1 MNIKI
6 TAKNK
11 DYLQVSMPYDVE
23 ILTAIRKVPGRK
35 WDGLSKTWLFPD
47 KDKNMQFF
55 LNEIYKTGRFNYP
68 EQAKLEPKINEITT
82 QSEKESDTVTKA
94 VENAVRYLKFREY
107 SPKTILAYKRH
118 IEWFFQRTNHHPEDV
133 RAEDIIIYLE
143 KIKSIAGS
151 SRTYAV
157 QCISALKCFY
167 IHGLKEGFNPAASI
181 PLPKKEH
188 KYPDILSR
196 DEVKRIIEG
205 RNNFKH
211 RFLLML
217 TYSAGLRVSETVNL
231 KIADLDF
238 DRMMIHIRAGKGKK
252 DRFVML
258 SDKVKEAFIEYKKR
272 VMLHDWLFPGAT
284 YGSRLSIRTAQAIFK
299 KACDDISIQ
308 KNVSIHTLR
317 HSFATHLLEDGVD
330 LRYIQEL
337 LGHKSSK
344 TTEIYT
350 HVTKLDIKRISSPLD
365 RW

>member
-1 MNIKI
+1 MNVEIKI
-6 TAKNK
+6 KNDK
-11 DYLQVSMPYDVE
+11 LLQVRFPYNAE
-23 ILTAIRKVPGRK
+23 IVSAVKKVPGKK
-35 WDGLSKTWLFPD
+35 WNALDKIWLIPNSDSSMQRFLGELYKTGKFTAPEIPENIPETASNIETSIEAALSKT
-47 KDKNMQFF
+47 
-55 LNEIYKTGRFNYP
+55 I
-68 EQAKLEPKINEITT
+68 
-82 QSEKESDTVTKA
+82 
-94 VENAVRYLKFREY
+94 RYLKLKAY
-107 SPKTILAYKRH
+107 SPKTIHAYRRH
-118 IEWFFQRTNHHPEDV
+118 IEWFFQRTNLEPEEV
-133 RAEDIIIYLE
+133 NAEDIIIYLE

-167 IHGLKEGFNPAASI
+167 IHGLRAGFNPAASI

-196 DEVKRIIEG
+196 DEVKRIIDG

-211 RFLLML
+211 RFLLMI
-217 TYSAGLRVSETVNL
+217 TYSGGLRVSETVNL
-231 KIADLDF
+231 KLSDLDF

-258 SDKVKEAFIEYKKR
+258 SDKVHEAFIEYKKR
-272 VMLHDWLFPGAT
+272 VMLHDWLFPGST
-284 YGSRLSIRTAQAIFK
+284 YGSRLTIRAAQAIFK
-299 KACDDISIQ
+299 KACEDVSIN
-308 KNVSIHTLR
+308 KNVSIHSLR
-317 HSFATHLLEDGVD
+317 HAFATHLLEDGVD

-350 HVTKLDIKRISSPLD
+350 HVTKLDIKRIHSPLD